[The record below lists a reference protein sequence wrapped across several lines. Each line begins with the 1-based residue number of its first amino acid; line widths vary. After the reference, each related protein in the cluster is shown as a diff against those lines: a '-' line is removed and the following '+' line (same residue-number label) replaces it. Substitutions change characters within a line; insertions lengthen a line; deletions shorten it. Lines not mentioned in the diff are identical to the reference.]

1 MENQKTSTI
10 IVEKLNG
17 VIPTGEAFT
26 ISDENI
32 KLTFEDGKEYA
43 TLPVWVLKEALN
55 DYFSD
60 QRKCNRNTS
69 MIAC

>member
-1 MENQKTSTI
+1 MYYDVKSAQYCDNYK
-10 IVEKLNG
+10 
-17 VIPTGEAFT
+17 
-26 ISDENI
+26 I